1 MIRHKTRPNLSGRQA
16 YLEVVALS
24 LREGHLHHCVQEAS
38 AGGSP
43 GHRCEDR

>member
-1 MIRHKTRPNLSGRQA
+1 
-16 YLEVVALS
+16 VVALS

-43 GHRCEDR
+43 DTDVKIAEAAAAVLRLAHS